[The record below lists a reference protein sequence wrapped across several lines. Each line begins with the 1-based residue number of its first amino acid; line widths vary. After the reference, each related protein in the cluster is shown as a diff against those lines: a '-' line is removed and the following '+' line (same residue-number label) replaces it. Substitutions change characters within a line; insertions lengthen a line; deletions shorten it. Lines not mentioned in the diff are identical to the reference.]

1 MIYMCTKAEKVV
13 LHGFAVGSAFEPQ
26 KSSSGTFLHFI
37 FDRLLRSFGVNLAQ
51 LLLGSVLWKIG
62 PHIRRNV
69 YFYGGVEESY
79 MVSWVDLCGS

>member
-37 FDRLLRSFGVNLAQ
+37 FDRLLRSFGVNLEN
-51 LLLGSVLWKIG
+51 W
-62 PHIRRNV
+62 
-69 YFYGGVEESY
+69 FWGVSSKRLVPTSGAMSTS
-79 MVSWVDLCGS
+79 MVA